1 MTMKRTCLISCFVL
15 CVSLGLMAQ
24 SDDPVVMTVGN
35 EKVTRS
41 EFEYNFNKNNTDA
54 VVDKKSVREYAD
66 MYAVYRMKV
75 LAALDNKLDT
85 VTSYQKEFRHYR
97 DLQIRPLLVS
107 DAVVE
112 EECTKY
118 YNRMLE
124 SLGGKD
130 LIKPAHIFLMLG
142 QNASNEQIE
151 ATKVRIDSIYNA
163 LTEGADFETLAKELS
178 QDRQTAVKGGVL
190 PWVGPG
196 QTLKE
201 FEDAAYALKVGE
213 MSKPVQSPVGY
224 HIIKMTE
231 RKDLEPFDSLHTKIH
246 AYLERRGIR
255 NQLAGVVVD
264 SLLAKYNGEKTAEDI
279 LDMETERLCA
289 QDKELKYLVKE
300 YHDGLLLYDLCS
312 KQIWEPAKADT
323 VGIEKHFKANKKS
336 YAWDKPHFAGMVY
349 YCKNEADVAA
359 VKKLLKKVPEDQWIT
374 TIRGAYNKDSVAVRM
389 EKRLFAE
396 GENDNVDVLALKA
409 KGKELKPVKDF
420 PYVGVVGRV
429 LKKGPAKWT
438 DVSAQVVQDYQK
450 AKEDEYVETLRR
462 KYPVV
467 INENVLST
475 VNQTGND

>member
-1 MTMKRTCLISCFVL
+1 MKRTCLISCFVL

-255 NQLAGVVVD
+255 DQLAGVVVD

-323 VGIEKHFKANKKS
+323 VGIEKYFKANKKS

-450 AKEDEYVETLRR
+450 VKEDEYVETLRR

>member
-75 LAALDNKLDT
+75 LAALDAKLDT

-112 EECTKY
+112 EECTNY

-142 QNASNEQIE
+142 QNAPKEQIE

-163 LTEGADFETLAKELS
+163 LVEGADFETLAKELS

-201 FEDAAYALKVGE
+201 FEDVAYALKVGE

-224 HIIKMTE
+224 HIIKMIE

-255 NQLAGVVVD
+255 DQLAGAVVD
-264 SLLAKYNGEKTAEDI
+264 SLRAKYNGEKTAEEI

-374 TIRGAYNKDSVAVRM
+374 TVRGAYNKDSVCVRM

-396 GENDNVDVLALKA
+396 GDNDNVDVLALKV
-409 KGKELKPVKDF
+409 KGKEIKPVKDF
-420 PYVGVVGRV
+420 QYVGVVGKV

-450 AKEDEYVETLRR
+450 AKEDEYVEALRR

-475 VNQTGND
+475 VNQTGNN

>member
-24 SDDPVVMTVGN
+24 SDDPVVMTVGS

-323 VGIEKHFKANKKS
+323 VGIEKYFKANKKS
-336 YAWDKPHFAGMVY
+336 YAWGKPHFAGMVY

-374 TIRGAYNKDSVAVRM
+374 TVRGAYNKDSVAVRM

>member
-374 TIRGAYNKDSVAVRM
+374 TVRGAYNKDSVAVRM
-389 EKRLFAE
+389 EKRLFVE